1 MMDNNIIFS
10 LVISIISALSFYLIS
25 DKDEE
30 NVDKMNQNILLLFGI
45 TFISTFLLKSF
56 SEGGSSA
63 VKETTENV
71 LTHATRAPF

>member
-10 LVISIISALSFYLIS
+10 LVISIISAISFYFIS
-25 DKDEE
+25 DKDDD

-56 SEGGSSA
+56 SEGTGNV